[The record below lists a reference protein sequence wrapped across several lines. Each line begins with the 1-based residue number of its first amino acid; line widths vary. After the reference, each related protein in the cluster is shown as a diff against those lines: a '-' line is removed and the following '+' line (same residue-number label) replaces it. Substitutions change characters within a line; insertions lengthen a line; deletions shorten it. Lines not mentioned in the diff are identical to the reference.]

1 MGYLRK
7 RTIWERLFGR
17 RRPRFDMRDEGD
29 LYARPRL
36 TWRMIVGCLV
46 GAAVL
51 YLLLTAAL
59 VLTHG

>member
-1 MGYLRK
+1 MK
-7 RTIWERLFGR
+7 QPWQERD
-17 RRPRFDMRDEGD
+17 RPLGEWSRPSMQDEGD
-29 LYARPRL
+29 LYTRPRL
-36 TWRMIVGCLV
+36 TWRMIVGCLA